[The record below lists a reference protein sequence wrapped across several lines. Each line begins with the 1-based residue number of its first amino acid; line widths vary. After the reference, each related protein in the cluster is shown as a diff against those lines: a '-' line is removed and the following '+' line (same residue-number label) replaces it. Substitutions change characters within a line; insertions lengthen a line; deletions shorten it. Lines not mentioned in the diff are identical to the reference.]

1 MTKYVSLIPAE
12 ENSTAAWYTSVGAGL
27 VSGLIKTVE
36 GVVSL
41 GAELV
46 DLGADSNTVAGV
58 EQFFDDI
65 NIFEDTAQDRVAGR
79 LVEVF
84 TQIGIPGSAGFK
96 LATKLANK
104 AIKAKK
110 AGTYANLKS
119 KAVQE
124 GAKKA
129 KRLNLDIDNRFGLDP
144 GTTKRFSAGVFG
156 GATGETLVADVEDIG
171 TFGDFFEGPT
181 ALDTVEGE
189 GREEAG
195 RRILNRLKF
204 GTESIFITPFV
215 FGVGKA
221 GKALATR
228 GKELAY
234 SNSAFER
241 WVDKYL
247 GSYFRPRGDL
257 PIEVFESEMAK
268 AGLKAR
274 DTFRARE
281 IVENITREVDNIF
294 PRTGKFFDTSTNK
307 EQVSFYKKL
316 NDVLFEGDLTK
327 EINPKA
333 VDDLVNFLKKA
344 EIDEESIQNIVFN
357 LNNARGEFT
366 NLINI
371 LNRNAGTKRAAGA
384 KDLQAIMKDRIE
396 GWLGGTYR
404 IFQKPKGLFKLF
416 QKYKPT
422 DQAYVRTINTFR
434 RYLAKTDPNA
444 PKDKDGNLL
453 NLEEVAVGTDAQ
465 GKELKQFVPAGT
477 EYYERA
483 KFLVDDIINQV
494 QVKKKPA
501 GLPDITYTNGTAMA
515 QTKSFEK
522 AIGRGSKVFRELFGE
537 IQDPRYSIFNAMT
550 NLSAVARTAT
560 YFDDLLNQ
568 NKKVQSTRDPTTGEL
583 GRGFFWD
590 SEDIAKQAV
599 NSPNTGIEIVP
610 VDSVFQKLPGGST
623 LANPLSGKFTTKE
636 IADGIA
642 NINDVGQSLTS
653 MIRGREGAKGAE
665 KAATWF
671 YRNLLLFPKGIS
683 QLAKTVLSIPTHLRN
698 FFSAGAFASA
708 NGIFLEGLTNPGL
721 LKKAFAEGI
730 DVSGLLKLGPNS
742 PQAQAAYRE
751 LLELGVVNSQVQIGD
766 LVNLLK
772 DATGNPGVI
781 STDTILRPMLT
792 KLKKLGNFFQGKY
805 VAEDDTWK
813 ITNYVVE
820 LDRLKKA
827 AIRKGVDIN
836 DATTLRGL
844 KQDAANIVKN
854 TVPNYAYVGS
864 AVKTARILPI
874 GNFMSFPSEI
884 IRTTTNIAEQ
894 GLKEMRHVPA
904 AGEKIIGS
912 NITPYV
918 NIEGKGL
925 VKNNN
930 EMYGTGFKR
939 LSGMAFTLGAVPV
952 IATEGAKAIYDVSEE
967 EIQALRQFVPDWSKN
982 STLIPIKTDDGE
994 LRYID
999 FSHSNAYDVIARPYR
1014 TLVNNIIAGQQN
1026 DETLLSS
1033 FVDGVSEASGEIMN
1047 PFISESIWTE
1057 ATADIIVRGGRTKE
1071 GRQLYTDQT
1080 PAGNKAAIRFL
1091 HLGNALAPSY
1101 KQFQRLGQAAF
1112 GTPDKRGDILN
1123 IGPELAGFMGLR
1135 PIKVDPLQ
1143 SMGFKIAEYQTGIRN
1158 ARREFTGGYFGILRG
1173 GRIKPNDIIQAYY
1186 NSNKARFLVQR
1197 EMNKNIDAAGVLG
1210 VDTGSLRR
1218 EFSDRQIS
1226 SQTFANLANGKFEPY
1241 FPSEDIRARF
1251 AEIARDLGDPNV
1263 YLEVAPTLRAMR
1275 SYFKTLPLDGSFD
1288 VDMDDF
1294 LFEETPL
1301 MPLPSLPQPT
1311 VNTQVNTQQINPTTN
1326 LTQTETALLSPE
1338 EQVIRQRLRRTT

>member
-1 MTKYVSLIPAE
+1 MAKFVPLIPAE
-12 ENSTAAWYTSVGAGL
+12 ENSVASWYTSVGAGL

-46 DLGADSNTVAGV
+46 DLGADSNTVADV
-58 EQFFDDI
+58 ERFFDDI
-65 NIFEDTAQDRVAGR
+65 NIFEDTAQDRVAGK

-84 TQIGIPGSAGFK
+84 TQIGIPGGAGFK
-96 LATKLANK
+96 LATKLADK
-104 AIKAKK
+104 ALKARKT
-110 AGTYANLKS
+110 GTYANLKA

-124 GAKKA
+124 GMKKA
-129 KRLNLDIDNRFGLDP
+129 KSLNDRIPDG
-144 GTTKRFSAGVFG
+144 TKRFAAGVFG
-156 GATGETLVADVEDIG
+156 GATGETLVADVEEIG

-215 FGVGKA
+215 YGVGKA

-234 SNSAFER
+234 SDSAFER
-241 WVDKYL
+241 WVDKYV

-257 PIEVFESEMAK
+257 PTEVFDSEMAK

-274 DTFRARE
+274 DTFRAKE
-281 IVENITREVDNIF
+281 IVENITREVDKLY
-294 PRTGKFFDTSTNK
+294 PRTSKFFDTSTDTQQK
-307 EQVSFYKKL
+307 DFYKRL
-316 NDVLFEGDLTK
+316 NEALFEGDLTK

-333 VDDLVNFLKKA
+333 VDDLVKFLQKSD
-344 EIDEESIQNIVFN
+344 IGEESIQNIVSN

-371 LNRNAGTKRAAGA
+371 LNRNAGTKKAAGA
-384 KDLQAIMKDRIE
+384 KDLQAIMKERIE

-404 IFQKPKGLFKLF
+404 IFQKPRGLFKLF

-422 DQAYVRTINTFR
+422 DESYANAINLFR
-434 RYLAKTDPNA
+434 RYLARTDKTRTKAYDP
-444 PKDKDGNLL
+444 DSSDY
-453 NLEEVAVGTDAQ
+453 
-465 GKELKQFVPAGT
+465 F
-477 EYYERA
+477 ERA
-483 KFLVDDIINQV
+483 KFLVDDIVNQV

-501 GLPDITYTNGTAMA
+501 GLPDVTYTDGTAMGK
-515 QTKSFEK
+515 TKSFEK
-522 AIGRGSKVFRELFGE
+522 AVGRGSKVFRELFGE

-560 YFDDLLNQ
+560 YFDDMAAQ
-568 NKKVQSTRDPTTGEL
+568 NRKVQEGG
-583 GRGFFWD
+583 GRGFFWET
-590 SEDIAKQAV
+590 EDLAKQAV
-599 NSPNTGIEIVP
+599 NSPTTGIEIVP
-610 VDSVFQKLPGGST
+610 LDNVLQKLPGGNT
-623 LANPLSGKFTTKE
+623 LVSPLSGKFTTKE

-642 NINDVGQSLTS
+642 NINDVGASLTS
-653 MIRGREGAKGAE
+653 MVRGREGAKGAE
-665 KAATWF
+665 KAAMWF
-671 YRNLLLFPKGIS
+671 YRNLLLFPKGVS

-708 NGIFLEGLTNPGL
+708 NGILFEGITNPNL
-721 LKKAFAEGI
+721 LRKAFAEGI
-730 DVSGLLKLGPNS
+730 DTSGLLKLGPNS
-742 PQAQAAYRE
+742 PQAQEAYRE

-772 DATGNPGVI
+772 DATGNPGTI
-781 STDTILRPMLT
+781 STDAILRPMLT
-792 KLKKLGNFFQGKY
+792 KLKKLGSFFQGKY

-820 LDRLKKA
+820 LDRLKQA
-827 AIRKGVDIN
+827 AIRKGVDVN
-836 DATTLRGL
+836 DATLLRGL
-844 KQDAANIVKN
+844 KQEAANIVKN

-894 GLKEMRHVPA
+894 GIKELKHSRPTR
-904 AGEKIIGS
+904 GS

-918 NIEGKGL
+918 VDAETGQL
-925 VKNNN
+925 VKNDN
-930 EMYGTGFKR
+930 EMYATGFKR

-952 IATEGAKAIYDVSEE
+952 IATEGAKAIYNVTEE
-967 EIQALRQFVPDWSKN
+967 EIQALRQFVPEWSKN

-1014 TLVNNIIAGQQN
+1014 TLVNNIIAGEAN
-1026 DETLLSS
+1026 DQTLLSG
-1033 FVDGVSEASGEIMN
+1033 FVDGVTEASAEIMN

-1091 HLGNALAPSY
+1091 HLGQALAPSY
-1101 KQFQRLGQAAF
+1101 RQFQRLGQAAF
-1112 GTPDKRGDILN
+1112 GTPDKRGELLN

-1135 PIKVDPLQ
+1135 PIKVDPLA

-1173 GRIKPNDIIQAYY
+1173 GRIKPNDVINAYY
-1186 NSNKARFLVQR
+1186 NSNRARFLVQQ
-1197 EMNKNIDAAGVLG
+1197 EMNKNINSANILG
-1210 VDTGSLRR
+1210 VDTSALRR

-1226 SQTFANLANGKFEPY
+1226 SSTFNKLATGTFEPY
-1241 FPSEDIRARF
+1241 FPSADIRKRF
-1251 AEIARDLGDPNV
+1251 AEIASNLGDPNV
-1263 YLEVAPTLRAMR
+1263 YLEVAPALRAMK
-1275 SYFKTLPLDGSFD
+1275 SYFKTLPLDGAFD
-1288 VDMDDF
+1288 VELDDF
-1294 LFEETPL
+1294 LFEEAPL
-1301 MPLPSLPQPT
+1301 IPLPSLPQPT
-1311 VNTQVNTQQINPTTN
+1311 VNTQPNIQTVDQNTN
-1326 LTQTETALLSPE
+1326 LTRNEQALLSPS
-1338 EQVIRQRLRRTT
+1338 EQIIRERLRRT